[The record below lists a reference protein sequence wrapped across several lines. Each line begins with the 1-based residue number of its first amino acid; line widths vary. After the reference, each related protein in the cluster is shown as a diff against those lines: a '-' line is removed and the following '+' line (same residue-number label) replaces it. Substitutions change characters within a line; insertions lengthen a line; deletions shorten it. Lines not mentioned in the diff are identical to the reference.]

1 MGYFSIDD
9 SIENIKNPYTK
20 ELFKEVYSSYAM
32 GNYRSATVM
41 LWSVVVTDL
50 VHKLN
55 ELDSIYNDPKALQ
68 ILDYIRLEQQKDSKS
83 SKWESEIVDKFHKEI
98 KFFETFEVA
107 NLEHLQKMRHV
118 SAHPVITS
126 TDLLH
131 SPTKETVYSLI
142 RNALESV
149 LTKEALF
156 SSKIIEVILKD
167 LNNIKDTLVDYEER
181 DRYFSH
187 KFLSKM
193 PNAVLLKFLK
203 TLWKFIFRIDNPE
216 TLLNTEINLDILNII
231 ISKKKQ
237 IFIEF
242 LIQDKDY
249 ISDIKLDDNLK
260 KSLLIFLLKNRW
272 CFEYFS
278 ENSVQTISKIIESSD
293 SRFQLIKF
301 KRIVDYIDFLIKNK
315 SNYSLSNFE
324 IIESEAEEYR
334 CKDKFYDYC
343 IDGYCFSGSFD
354 SANYRFDKLIR
365 PYLENFSFQQLKN
378 LTSKAN
384 QNSQCYDR
392 AKAKRDH
399 KIVIEKILENDSNY
413 DFTGLDGFTDGNE
426 ELIPSL
432 T

>member
-1 MGYFSIDD
+1 MSYFSIDE
-9 SIENIKNPYTK
+9 SIENIKNRYTR
-20 ELFKEVYSSYAM
+20 ELFKEVHSSYAM

-50 VHKLN
+50 VYKLN
-55 ELDSIYNDPKALQ
+55 ELDSIYSDPKALQ
-68 ILDYIRLEQQKDSKS
+68 ILNDIRKEQLENPKS

-98 KFFETFEVA
+98 NFFENFEVA

-131 SPTKETVYSLI
+131 SPTKETVFSLI

-187 KFLSKM
+187 KYLSKM

-216 TLLNTEINLDILNII
+216 TIINTEINLDILNTI

-242 LIQDKDY
+242 LTNEKGF
-249 ISDIKLDDNLK
+249 ISDIKLEDTLK
-260 KSLLIFLLKNRW
+260 ESLLNFLVKNRW

-278 ENSVQTISKIIESSD
+278 ENSIQTISKLLESSD
-293 SRFQLIKF
+293 TKFQLIKF
-301 KRIVDYIDFLIKNK
+301 KRIVDYINFLIKNK
-315 SNYSLSNFE
+315 SNFSLSNFE
-324 IIESEAEEYR
+324 IIENEAEEYR

-343 IDGYCFSGSFD
+343 IAGYGFSTSFD
-354 SANYRFDKLIR
+354 SANYSFDKLIR
-365 PYLENFSFQQLKN
+365 PNLENFSFQQLKN
-378 LTSKAN
+378 LAIKAN

-392 AKAKRDH
+392 SKAKKDH

-426 ELIPSL
+426 DLILSS